1 MRPHLR
7 LLTPILTLILIL
19 GAHQQLRAQSIGY
32 FLYATDQGL
41 GPRLE
46 GSTENA
52 TYKPK
57 KAVEVLSFAFAGTK
71 SVSFTG
77 GSAAAEFNPLELVIQ
92 DDPNI
97 LGGLMLKMAAGNH
110 YNDLVLEGAI
120 TGAGG
125 GGGNEV
131 VFRLELKKVYVSAV
145 NLSGTDGDRSIYNLS
160 LEWGAMQITT
170 WKRLPNGT
178 LEEVPPVSWSRVL
191 NNNTFGV

>member
-1 MRPHLR
+1 MKPHLR
-7 LLTPILTLILIL
+7 LLTPILTLILLL
-19 GAHQQLRAQSIGY
+19 GAHQQLRAQSISY
-32 FLYATDQGL
+32 FLYATNQGL
-41 GPRLE
+41 GPKLE

-52 TYKPK
+52 AYKPK
-57 KAVEVLSFAFAGTK
+57 KAVEVLSFAFAGTRA
-71 SVSFTG
+71 VNFTG
-77 GSAAAEFNPLELVIQ
+77 GSPAAEFNPLELVIQ

-120 TGAGG
+120 TG

-131 VFRLELKKVYVSAV
+131 VFKLELKKVYVSAV
-145 NLSGTDGDRSIYNLS
+145 NLSGTDGDRAIYNVS
-160 LEWGAMQITT
+160 LDWGAMQITT

-191 NNNTFGV
+191 NNDTFGV

>member
-19 GAHQQLRAQSIGY
+19 GAHQQLRAQSIAY
-32 FLYATDQGL
+32 FLYEETSGN
-41 GPRLE
+41 GVPLE
-46 GSTENA
+46 GSTENVH
-52 TYKPK
+52 YKPK
-57 KAVEVLSFAFAGTK
+57 KAVEVLSFAFTGNN
-71 SVSFTG
+71 SIDFTG
-77 GSAAAEFNPLELVIQ
+77 GGGAGTAQFNPLELVIQ
-92 DDPNI
+92 DDPKV
-97 LGGLMLKMAAGNH
+97 LGGLFLKMAAGHH
-110 YNDLVLEGAI
+110 YGDLVLEGAI
-120 TGAGG
+120 TGG

-131 VFRLELKKVYVSAV
+131 VFKLELKKVFVAAV